1 MERSGLDSR
10 GRGAAAGSQRRP
22 GRPAI
27 CHFLFSSILLGA
39 SLFAGEAV
47 GQPNSPQNKTMAEAL
62 FQEGERLFNQGAYA
76 EACPKLEESQ
86 ELDPALGTAFRLAE
100 CYEKQGKIASAWSLY
115 LEVANKLAGA
125 GEPAKAERVRKRAA
139 DIEPKLP
146 KMVVEVP
153 QSMAELPGFEVRRD
167 GVVMGRASWGVA
179 LPVDPGKRVVR
190 VTADGKEPWEVAV
203 EATEPGVVV
212 PVRVLMLKD
221 LPAATPG
228 LTTNTQTSDPQGA
241 GADSAGPV
249 IPVLAIVMGGVGL
262 AGVGVGSAFGVLAF
276 KKASEWEDRT
286 ADPNRCARGADGAL
300 RCKAGEIGP
309 IQEIEGSR
317 STFAT
322 VSTIGFLAGGALIAG
337 GAVVWLASG
346 SSGRRPSA
354 MRIAPVVGLGGAGI
368 SLTGSF

>member
-1 MERSGLDSR
+1 
-10 GRGAAAGSQRRP
+10 
-22 GRPAI
+22 
-27 CHFLFSSILLGA
+27 
-39 SLFAGEAV
+39 
-47 GQPNSPQNKTMAEAL
+47 
-62 FQEGERLFNQGAYA
+62 
-76 EACPKLEESQ
+76 
-86 ELDPALGTAFRLAE
+86 
-100 CYEKQGKIASAWSLY
+100 
-115 LEVANKLAGA
+115 
-125 GEPAKAERVRKRAA
+125 
-139 DIEPKLP
+139 
-146 KMVVEVP
+146 
-153 QSMAELPGFEVRRD
+153 
-167 GVVMGRASWGVA
+167 
-179 LPVDPGKRVVR
+179 
-190 VTADGKEPWEVAV
+190 
-203 EATEPGVVV
+203 
-212 PVRVLMLKD
+212 
-221 LPAATPG
+221 
-228 LTTNTQTSDPQGA
+228 LTTNTKTTNPQGA

>member
-10 GRGAAAGSQRRP
+10 GRGAAAGTQR
-22 GRPAI
+22 GRGRAAI
-27 CHFLFSSILLGA
+27 CDFLFSSILLGA
-39 SLFAGEAV
+39 SLFAGEAH
-47 GQPNSPQNKTMAEAL
+47 GQPNSPQSKTMAEAL

-139 DIEPKLP
+139 VLEPKLP

-179 LPVDPGKRVVR
+179 LPVDPGERVVR

-212 PVRVLMLKD
+212 PVRVRMLKD
-221 LPAATPG
+221 LPAAAPV
-228 LTTNTQTSDPQGA
+228 LTTTTKKSDPQGA
-241 GADSAGPV
+241 GADSAGPA

-262 AGVGVGSAFGVLAF
+262 AGVGVGGAFGVLALN
-276 KKASEWEDRT
+276 KASEWEDRT
-286 ADPNRCARGADGAL
+286 ADPNRCSRGADGAL

-322 VSTIGFLAGGALIAG
+322 ASTIGFIAGGALIAG

-354 MRIAPVVGLGGAGI
+354 TRIAPVVGSGVAGI